1 MKDRPDPRIQAAVA
15 RQYPIPVQLELDQIG
30 QPAQIAPMT
39 PKRVVRETASLYEAK
54 THLSRLVD
62 RAAAGEE
69 IVIAKSGRPRAR
81 LVPLEDTRPKRV
93 PGKGKGRWR
102 VGKDFDAPLP
112 DDLIEGFEGER

>member
-1 MKDRPDPRIQAAVA
+1 MSR
-15 RQYPIPVQLELDQIG
+15 
-30 QPAQIAPMT
+30 
-39 PKRVVRETASLYEAK
+39 KRVVRETVTLYQAK

-81 LVPLEDTRPKRV
+81 LVPLEDTRALRV

-102 VGKDFDAPLP
+102 LRRNFDAPLP
-112 DDLIEGFEGER
+112 PEVLEEFEGR

>member
-1 MKDRPDPRIQAAVA
+1 MA
-15 RQYPIPVQLELDQIG
+15 R
-30 QPAQIAPMT
+30 
-39 PKRVVRETASLYEAK
+39 KRAVRETVTLYQAK

-81 LVPLEDTRPKRV
+81 LVPLEDTRTLRV

-102 VGKDFDAPLP
+102 LRKAFDAQLP
-112 DDLIEGFEGER
+112 REVLEDFEGR

>member
-1 MKDRPDPRIQAAVA
+1 MA
-15 RQYPIPVQLELDQIG
+15 R
-30 QPAQIAPMT
+30 
-39 PKRVVRETASLYEAK
+39 KRAVRETVTLYQAK

-81 LVPLEDTRPKRV
+81 LVPLEDTRALRV

-102 VGKDFDAPLP
+102 LRKNFDAALP
-112 DDLIEGFEGER
+112 REVLEDFEGR